1 MTDKFIDRIKP
12 DWTQI
17 ERIRQETQHFVEARD
32 FPRTVAEA
40 VVMVLSE
47 LVENAIKYGHYQSPD
62 DKIAY
67 SLAIGRDSI
76 IVEVTNPFAENENFQ
91 ELDRTIQWIRGYQN
105 PFQAYVE
112 KVKEIA
118 GRPLA
123 DMQSGLGLVRIAY
136 QGQAIIDFYLKN
148 DNSIAVSAVYHL

>member
-32 FPRTVAEA
+32 FPRIVAEA

-47 LVENAIKYGHYQSPD
+47 LVENAIKYGHYQGAD
-62 DKIAY
+62 DRIAY